1 MKLHPKPLHG
11 GSAVEDETVEQ
22 LRAELATAKERIA
35 NLESELK
42 QKQASVSVLLSED
55 WPK

>member
-11 GSAVEDETVEQ
+11 GSAAEDETVEQ
-22 LRAELATAKERIA
+22 LRAELATAKEQIA

-42 QKQASVSVLLSED
+42 QKQASVRVLSSED